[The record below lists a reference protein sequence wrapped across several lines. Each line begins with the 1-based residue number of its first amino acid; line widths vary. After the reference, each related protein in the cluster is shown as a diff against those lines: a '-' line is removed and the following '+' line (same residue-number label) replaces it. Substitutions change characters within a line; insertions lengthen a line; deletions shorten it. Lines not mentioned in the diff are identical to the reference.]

1 MARLTLI
8 LSIYILVSCGDKANP
23 NPLNQIFQ
31 SAPQI
36 VKDVIAQKERYD
48 VQVRYTQI
56 DRDSLN
62 QPSFTSYDFNVDD
75 NRYFYP
81 ASTVKMPIAFL
92 AMEYINDLKD
102 ALDLEDLDQWTPMEI
117 DSLREKQST
126 VLGDTTSESG
136 HATVAHYV
144 KKIFAVSDNDAYNR
158 LYEMMG
164 REYINDRLIE
174 KGFEGI
180 NINHRLSLAGID
192 NRYTP
197 SWRFKKDGKI
207 VYSQP
212 EKFDNQERPNQLG
225 NLIKGKGYIN
235 IHGELVNEP
244 FNFTNKNAFSI
255 RAMEDMIKAVLFPKS
270 LPESSRFNLT
280 TDDYDYLYKCMS
292 SLPQESDY
300 PQYDQWDSY
309 VKFFMFG
316 DSHDPMPDHIR
327 IFNKVGDAYGYLT
340 DCAYIVDIDNRV
352 EFLLTV
358 TLSVN
363 DNQIYNDGVYEYDEI
378 GFPFMAKLGQVVY
391 EFELDRER
399 GYESDLGK
407 FELQPAQKIRW

>member
-1 MARLTLI
+1 
-8 LSIYILVSCGDKANP
+8 
-23 NPLNQIFQ
+23 
-31 SAPQI
+31 
-36 VKDVIAQKERYD
+36 
-48 VQVRYTQI
+48 
-56 DRDSLN
+56 
-62 QPSFTSYDFNVDD
+62 
-75 NRYFYP
+75 
-81 ASTVKMPIAFL
+81 
-92 AMEYINDLKD
+92 
-102 ALDLEDLDQWTPMEI
+102 
-117 DSLREKQST
+117 
-126 VLGDTTSESG
+126 
-136 HATVAHYV
+136 
-144 KKIFAVSDNDAYNR
+144 
-158 LYEMMG
+158 
-164 REYINDRLIE
+164 
-174 KGFEGI
+174 
-180 NINHRLSLAGID
+180 
-192 NRYTP
+192 
-197 SWRFKKDGKI
+197 
-207 VYSQP
+207 
-212 EKFDNQERPNQLG
+212 
-225 NLIKGKGYIN
+225 
-235 IHGELVNEP
+235 
-244 FNFTNKNAFSI
+244 
-255 RAMEDMIKAVLFPKS
+255 MEDMIKAVLFPKS